1 MQKRVLK
8 FRKQL
13 CKKLLYHPWNRI
25 DPAEFRT
32 KLGITLKRKLPGITD
47 LTIEGQS
54 CESEEEPSIEE
65 PQLTDTKM
73 DDSSQ
78 PSEEEPSI
86 KEPQL
91 TDTKM
96 DDSEQ
101 PDLSVDGRIHARES
115 DHQLTDTEMDDSEQP
130 DLSVDGRI
138 HARESDHQYQDDI
151 NMVSS
156 EKLLPESE
164 KEEIHVQPT
173 DTKTSQT
180 FDEESKGSEQ
190 ISPEKKHGEPTNI
203 ESEGSEQLPNH
214 QKKMKRGK
222 SNKSS
227 QDLIS
232 PVLGKRCTTVNLVYT
247 SLRKVRKHKFT
258 SVQINNEIFQHI
270 LNQ

>member
-1 MQKRVLK
+1 
-8 FRKQL
+8 
-13 CKKLLYHPWNRI
+13 
-25 DPAEFRT
+25 
-32 KLGITLKRKLPGITD
+32 
-47 LTIEGQS
+47 
-54 CESEEEPSIEE
+54 
-65 PQLTDTKM
+65 M
-73 DDSSQ
+73 DDSNEPYLTNDGPIYGYEEESQ

-115 DHQLTDTEMDDSEQP
+115 EHKLTDTEMDDSEQP

-138 HARESDHQYQDDI
+138 HACESDHQYQDDI

-190 ISPEKKHGEPTNI
+190 LSPEKKHGEPTNT

-214 QKKMKRGK
+214 QKKIKRGQ
-222 SNKSS
+222 SNKSF
-227 QDLIS
+227 QDLNS
-232 PVLGKRCTTVNLVYT
+232 PVLGKRCTRVNQVYT